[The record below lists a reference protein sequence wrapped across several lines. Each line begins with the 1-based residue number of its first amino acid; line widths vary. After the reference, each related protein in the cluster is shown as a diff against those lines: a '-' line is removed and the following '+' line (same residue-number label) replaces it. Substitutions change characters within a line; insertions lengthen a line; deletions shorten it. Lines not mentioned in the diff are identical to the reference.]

1 MKYKYS
7 TSCHCLITNVVT
19 AAVLSRTQA
28 KKDPLKKGGV
38 PDHALTMEANSE
50 ELILLRGE
58 GGDLEDGPT
67 NTHEPH
73 GILVALNISVLSIQD
88 NQSSVQCICRR
99 LGVELRDRERSL
111 SHPAEVCPAEARKA
125 RSQNQKSEE
134 PMGGYSEE
142 SFPGDRKQGVGS
154 IFFYYRFKLN

>member
-1 MKYKYS
+1 M
-7 TSCHCLITNVVT
+7 SCQCLITNVV
-19 AAVLSRTQA
+19 AAVVLTRTQA

-38 PDHALTMEANSE
+38 PDHASTMKANSKSLFFSE
-50 ELILLRGE
+50 GE

-73 GILVALNISVLSIQD
+73 GILIALNISVLSIQD
-88 NQSSVQCICRR
+88 NQSTVQCICRR

-111 SHPAEVCPAEARKA
+111 SHPEEVCPAEARKA

-142 SFPGDRKQGVGS
+142 SFPGDRKQDVGS
-154 IFFYYRFKLN
+154 TFFHFKFKIN

>member
-1 MKYKYS
+1 MPVSHYQRGD
-7 TSCHCLITNVVT
+7 SCGFIKNSSQEGFPEEGWGARPCLDN
-19 AAVLSRTQA
+19 
-28 KKDPLKKGGV
+28 G
-38 PDHALTMEANSE
+38 ANSK

-154 IFFYYRFKLN
+154 TFFNYRFKLN

>member
-1 MKYKYS
+1 M
-7 TSCHCLITNVVT
+7 V
-19 AAVLSRTQA
+19 AAVVLSRTQA

-38 PDHALTMEANSE
+38 PDHASTMKANSK

-73 GILVALNISVLSIQD
+73 GILIALNISVLSIQD
-88 NQSSVQCICRR
+88 NQSTVQCICRR

-111 SHPAEVCPAEARKA
+111 SHPVEVCPAEARKA

-134 PMGGYSEE
+134 PMGGCPEE
-142 SFPGDRKQGVGS
+142 SFPGDRKQDVGS
-154 IFFYYRFKLN
+154 TFFHFKFKINET